1 MLRVRAALGPLLVL
15 AAVAATLT
23 PVPGATAT
31 AVAPAG
37 RGPAY
42 QPALQAPGVVTLVFS
57 GDISP
62 PTNEF
67 KGDDHAT
74 AELVLSIRP
83 NLVCTAGDNQYE
95 TGTAAM
101 FEAASGF
108 DGSWGKFHGLIK
120 CPAEGNHDAADPGP
134 GSPGFQR
141 YFAPHL
147 TNLPCQQ
154 LSPPCRPDLGYYDLD
169 VPGTSWYILVLNSNC
184 QRAGG
189 GTGDVQTPSCASGS
203 PQLEWLSFAMGRRHG
218 GQTSGLKCSIA
229 FWHHE
234 RWGTSFFA
242 DDPAMH
248 QAWLILNHFHN
259 DIVGSGHTH
268 STGRLGAM
276 TPQGTLSPTGSGMR
290 QITAG
295 AAGRSLTPVRVN
307 PPRVGTRY
315 RDNTKYGVNVLT
327 LRSSTSPAGWQGGD
341 WTSEFRYVDGTVADR
356 ASAGCWP

>member
-31 AVAPAG
+31 AVAAAD

-74 AELVLSIRP
+74 AELVLAIRP

-134 GSPGFQR
+134 ARPASS
-141 YFAPHL
+141 A
-147 TNLPCQQ
+147 T
-154 LSPPCRPDLGYYDLD
+154 SPP
-169 VPGTSWYILVLNSNC
+169 T
-184 QRAGG
+184 
-189 GTGDVQTPSCASGS
+189 
-203 PQLEWLSFAMGRRHG
+203 
-218 GQTSGLKCSIA
+218 
-229 FWHHE
+229 
-234 RWGTSFFA
+234 
-242 DDPAMH
+242 
-248 QAWLILNHFHN
+248 
-259 DIVGSGHTH
+259 
-268 STGRLGAM
+268 
-276 TPQGTLSPTGSGMR
+276 
-290 QITAG
+290 
-295 AAGRSLTPVRVN
+295 
-307 PPRVGTRY
+307 
-315 RDNTKYGVNVLT
+315 
-327 LRSSTSPAGWQGGD
+327 
-341 WTSEFRYVDGTVADR
+341 
-356 ASAGCWP
+356 